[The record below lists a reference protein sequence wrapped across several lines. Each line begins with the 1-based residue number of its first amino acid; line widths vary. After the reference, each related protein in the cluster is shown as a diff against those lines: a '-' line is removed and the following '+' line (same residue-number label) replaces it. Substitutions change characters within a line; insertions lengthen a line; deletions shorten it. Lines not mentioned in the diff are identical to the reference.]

1 MDTLTRVAEEVKPR
15 LRGQLH
21 AALAPAAALAGL
33 VQVLAAGSTAG
44 KVGAAVFGVG
54 AVLLFTVSAS
64 YHIGTWREPTRVLL
78 RRWDHANIF
87 VLIACS
93 YTPFAVLMLGRDS
106 ARTLLAVVWTGALLG
121 AAFQILWVHA
131 PRWLYVPIYVALGWA
146 AVFWADQ
153 FAAAGSPAVLALVV
167 LGGLLYTCGAVVYGL
182 KRPNP
187 APAWFGFHE
196 VFHALTIAAYLA
208 HYVGVWLLL

>member
-1 MDTLTRVAEEVKPR
+1 METLTRVAEEVKPR

-21 AALAPAAALAGL
+21 AVLAPVAALAGV
-33 VQVLAAGSTAG
+33 VQVLAAPTTAG
-44 KVGAAVFGVG
+44 KVAAAVFGLG
-54 AVLLFTVSAS
+54 AVLLFAVSAS
-64 YHIGTWREPTRVLL
+64 YHTGTWPERTRVLL

-93 YTPFAVLMLGRDS
+93 YTPFAVLMLSAES
-106 ARTLLAVVWTGALLG
+106 ARTLLAVVWTGALAG
-121 AAFQILWVHA
+121 AAFQVWWVHA
-131 PRWLYVPIYVALGWA
+131 PRWLYVPVYVGLGWA
-146 AVFWADQ
+146 AVFWADE
-153 FAAAGSPAVLALVV
+153 FAAAGGPGVLSLVV
-167 LGGLLYTCGAVVYGL
+167 LGGLLYTAGAVVYGL

-208 HYVGVWLLL
+208 HYAGVWLVL